1 MTNTGTLTSDAD
13 LSISSKNLQNTGTI
27 QTDSNLN
34 ITTDN
39 LLVGTLQGNN
49 IVLAVQDTMTLSA
62 SDKLTAANNITLD
75 TGVLTNKGQISAG
88 NQLNIAA
95 QTLTNE
101 NLISGKVTAVNA
113 NALNNKSKGK
123 VSGQNGLALTFFNFI
138 NDGTVASGDN
148 LTVAGTTLS
157 NNNFI
162 GALGSL
168 AVDVTNTVTNTG
180 TLTSDADLSIT
191 SKNLTNTGT
200 IQTDSNLNIVTDKLL
215 VGTMQGNN
223 IVLGVQSAITLAAN
237 DKLSAANNITLD
249 TAALMNK
256 GHISVGNGL
265 SIHAQTLTN
274 ENLISGK
281 VTAINVTTFN
291 NKINALVSGQ
301 TSLALTF
308 VNFINDGTVASGDN
322 LTVAGAALSNNNFIG
337 ALGSLVFDITNTITN
352 TGTLTSDADLSITS
366 KNLQNTGT
374 IQTDSNL
381 NITTD
386 NLLVGTIQGNNI
398 VLTVQDTITLTASDK
413 LSAAN
418 NVTLDTGTLT
428 NKGQISAGN
437 GLNIAAQ
444 TLTNENLIS
453 GKVTAV
459 NANTLNN
466 KAAGKVNGQTHLNIT
481 ANDITNDGTLASGE
495 QLTIKSDIT
504 NNNLI
509 FSMGDIV
516 ITGDVTNTNNII
528 ALEDVSITGHT
539 LNNGGVIS
547 AVNNMVLT
555 GVIENNR
562 LGEVSQY
569 ATTSEYS
576 TGLGRPGDF
585 DSKNGYGKSGKV
597 EVTQTG
603 ARSTAKTTSYTA
615 TGDAGLIL
623 SGGDMTLT
631 GEIINRYSTLSVGGD
646 LFIAGTNLLHI
657 AGQDKNDIISQAVEQ
672 TWTDKCLQ
680 GYAENGR
687 YNCTEPGV
695 FRLSDEIDVGSPTQR
710 VTYTGTG
717 LGAIIVAGNITGN
730 LSGKVVEGEEAGI
743 AAHKTTEDTSASGS
757 KGNENNNHNTNASGS
772 KGAVANNH
780 NTSASGSKGNVD
792 KGSNGQGVALSESDL
807 REHDFAHSLEGI
819 DREQVNSN
827 NTEANK
833 RIATD
838 SESTGDYSQDKLALN
853 RVGKAHGNNLEQAQ
867 GNIQFDEFGRVISTR
882 QAGSAQAA
890 LEHHNETRP
899 EFLSERAML
908 NNLDHIDTLGLT
920 PEKTL
925 KGMLDDKKG
934 QQQYAQVASTPIQG
948 ASRAVSG
955 GGVEVGRN
963 IFLSDAQ
970 MQVLTQDLG
979 YSEDVI
985 NQGRQTLYAT
995 LDSNNALFD
1004 DAQGATIV
1012 AGGKIDLSADQGITL
1027 AGGIKGQAGV
1037 SLTTLGSLEVADN
1050 TQIISDTLVSLDI
1063 GKDFINTLNIDSK
1076 DVSID
1081 VAGTFS
1087 NVGTLTGES
1096 IAVMA
1101 TGNLTNYGTIQGT
1114 QSVFVESAAAI
1125 LNLKDITSGG
1135 LTQLIAGLDITNDQA
1150 LIAGHN
1156 VYLKAGG
1163 DIINRTEY
1171 TQNTYVMANGDS
1183 QSLTQVA
1190 KASTIISHNNLTLD
1204 AGNDIDLQGSQL
1216 AARDNISIKAGNDV
1230 LLTAIENKNGHE
1242 KTFKGGH
1249 DIERST
1255 TYEVVDMQ
1263 AGNNI
1268 TVIAGNN
1275 LESQGAQ
1282 FNAGGDAAL
1291 VAGNEMNLLA
1301 VTESHYSSEQT
1312 TKKSTFKKKVTSS
1325 ESQHDTVQGTT
1336 VTAGGDLLLNA
1347 LKNADGSLST
1357 FKTGDVNIAAGNLS
1371 ADGDGII
1378 AGNNINIVSQNYH
1391 DYEVSQTRKKSF
1403 GGLKNKASLDAEHTL
1418 KAQSSDVNLG
1428 GTLSLI
1434 SDDSVLIAGSD
1445 LNAGQDVNITAFNE
1459 VTISAVEE
1467 TKNTESSRTSGG
1479 LFSGGKLYSMEK
1491 ARNGQFDQTAKS
1503 ANIAAQG
1510 NINIDAGSAK
1520 VIGSNLEAGGDVYA
1534 RTDIGDIEILA
1545 ATETSTSYSE
1555 YTKLEVDITD
1565 ALDALKN
1572 PQEFIKEE
1580 DGKLKVTLASAS
1592 YEDNQSKSSETTHKG
1607 SNLSANNS
1615 ITLDSAGDV
1624 FVEGSNLAANVG
1636 SEQGSDNTDN
1646 PLSGVNLFAAGNVTV
1661 QETNNR
1667 YQSSSEQTTGEAEL
1681 SVVGQNEYVETA
1693 KAIKGLADAKDQLKQ
1708 AKRDYKTY
1716 KKERDGLAAQ
1726 LTSLENS
1733 LANNE
1738 PGVSQNDIDQLSG
1751 LLKAVNS
1758 DEAYYQAGIALQAT
1772 NLASKTTLL
1781 LKQTANMG
1789 TTAGFAGFNAGL
1801 ELSID
1806 ASKTKS
1812 NEQGSYATASNISG
1826 NNINIVTGSGNNN
1839 QVNIQGSNLSAN
1851 NGVTI
1856 ITDTLNVTASQD
1868 THRESTKEQSG
1879 NITITQTIGGVAG
1892 PSVNANLN
1900 QSESQSAS
1908 VTYNNSQITG
1918 NNITLKTTGDA
1929 NILGGNIHA
1938 NDNLHTDIGGDLN
1951 LVSQQN
1957 TSSGSNHGIGIS
1969 GGVGSDEGSINS
1981 VNAGI
1986 NSSNGRYYTSETVQT
2001 SLTSGGNANVM
2012 VGGNTHLEGALLA
2025 TIDENGQ
2032 DSGKLNLSTESLS
2045 YSDLSNSHYDSN
2057 QSMGLSSNVGIGNA
2071 PATTDDPLANIDT
2084 KNQSSSMQYSNTS
2097 STSLGKTLAT
2107 LGEGDITIGGESQ
2120 AGDSTGKS
2128 SDLLAG
2134 LNRDTQNTEKELYSV
2149 DRQQGNVD
2157 VTVDHRLLSEEGREV
2172 IAEDF
2177 KRSVEGAVAITRE
2190 IKTWGDQAPENVQ
2203 LLMPGIETYIESQIL
2218 AGEDVDQIMAALN
2231 SDELTDAV
2239 NMLAP
2244 LIELSET
2251 NPELL
2256 KETMAVAKA
2265 INEDA
2270 PTFDENGREYVTIN
2284 GTDKIP
2290 LKAEILDSLGI
2301 VNEALKAVSESDSTA
2316 VAAMLLT
2323 GVKGLPGMIV
2333 EAAVDAVVGDNI
2345 EEVKAYASDKIS
2357 TWGTDKTSEDF
2368 YESLAEEQK
2377 FKDSDFHTNVDG
2389 GSELVVELA
2398 AVALVGKAV
2407 TNKGSKET
2415 STSNDTKITQ
2425 SSDKSTADKVDVN
2438 NGKVDTDGVGT
2449 DATQEGSKSLTT
2461 NSDNSVS
2468 GTRTVDANK
2477 ETETYFRVEGG
2488 GSGSATSQHRITTNA
2503 NGTININSGCS
2514 GQVCVSVGNS
2524 DHATY
2529 FLTNKRADGSVV
2541 VFEVDAKLHKEIMDN
2556 AIPQRPVPGI
2566 PRDPSAPKIVDPNQ
2580 PGTALELPKVWDKLL
2595 EKNSSKAR
2603 ILSAEDY
2610 FKEFGE

>member
-1 MTNTGTLTSDAD
+1 
-13 LSISSKNLQNTGTI
+13 
-27 QTDSNLN
+27 
-34 ITTDN
+34 
-39 LLVGTLQGNN
+39 
-49 IVLAVQDTMTLSA
+49 
-62 SDKLTAANNITLD
+62 
-75 TGVLTNKGQISAG
+75 
-88 NQLNIAA
+88 
-95 QTLTNE
+95 
-101 NLISGKVTAVNA
+101 
-113 NALNNKSKGK
+113 
-123 VSGQNGLALTFFNFI
+123 
-138 NDGTVASGDN
+138 
-148 LTVAGTTLS
+148 
-157 NNNFI
+157 
-162 GALGSL
+162 
-168 AVDVTNTVTNTG
+168 
-180 TLTSDADLSIT
+180 
-191 SKNLTNTGT
+191 
-200 IQTDSNLNIVTDKLL
+200 
-215 VGTMQGNN
+215 
-223 IVLGVQSAITLAAN
+223 
-237 DKLSAANNITLD
+237 
-249 TAALMNK
+249 
-256 GHISVGNGL
+256 
-265 SIHAQTLTN
+265 
-274 ENLISGK
+274 
-281 VTAINVTTFN
+281 
-291 NKINALVSGQ
+291 
-301 TSLALTF
+301 
-308 VNFINDGTVASGDN
+308 
-322 LTVAGAALSNNNFIG
+322 
-337 ALGSLVFDITNTITN
+337 
-352 TGTLTSDADLSITS
+352 
-366 KNLQNTGT
+366 
-374 IQTDSNL
+374 
-381 NITTD
+381 
-386 NLLVGTIQGNNI
+386 
-398 VLTVQDTITLTASDK
+398 
-413 LSAAN
+413 
-418 NVTLDTGTLT
+418 
-428 NKGQISAGN
+428 
-437 GLNIAAQ
+437 
-444 TLTNENLIS
+444 
-453 GKVTAV
+453 
-459 NANTLNN
+459 
-466 KAAGKVNGQTHLNIT
+466 
-481 ANDITNDGTLASGE
+481 
-495 QLTIKSDIT
+495 
-504 NNNLI
+504 
-509 FSMGDIV
+509 
-516 ITGDVTNTNNII
+516 
-528 ALEDVSITGHT
+528 
-539 LNNGGVIS
+539 
-547 AVNNMVLT
+547 
-555 GVIENNR
+555 
-562 LGEVSQY
+562 
-569 ATTSEYS
+569 
-576 TGLGRPGDF
+576 
-585 DSKNGYGKSGKV
+585 
-597 EVTQTG
+597 
-603 ARSTAKTTSYTA
+603 
-615 TGDAGLIL
+615 
-623 SGGDMTLT
+623 
-631 GEIINRYSTLSVGGD
+631 
-646 LFIAGTNLLHI
+646 
-657 AGQDKNDIISQAVEQ
+657 
-672 TWTDKCLQ
+672 
-680 GYAENGR
+680 
-687 YNCTEPGV
+687 
-695 FRLSDEIDVGSPTQR
+695 
-710 VTYTGTG
+710 
-717 LGAIIVAGNITGN
+717 
-730 LSGKVVEGEEAGI
+730 
-743 AAHKTTEDTSASGS
+743 
-757 KGNENNNHNTNASGS
+757 
-772 KGAVANNH
+772 
-780 NTSASGSKGNVD
+780 
-792 KGSNGQGVALSESDL
+792 
-807 REHDFAHSLEGI
+807 
-819 DREQVNSN
+819 
-827 NTEANK
+827 
-833 RIATD
+833 
-838 SESTGDYSQDKLALN
+838 
-853 RVGKAHGNNLEQAQ
+853 
-867 GNIQFDEFGRVISTR
+867 
-882 QAGSAQAA
+882 
-890 LEHHNETRP
+890 
-899 EFLSERAML
+899 ML

-920 PEKTL
+920 PEETL

-934 QQQYAQVASTPIQG
+934 QQQYLQG
-948 ASRAVSG
+948 ASALIIVSGRAVIG
-955 GGVEVGRN
+955 GGVEIGRN

-979 YSEDVI
+979 YSEDAI

-1012 AGGKIDLSADQGITL
+1012 AGGAIDLSAEQGITL

-1347 LKNADGSLST
+1347 LKNPDGSLST

-1371 ADGDGII
+1371 AEGDGII
-1378 AGNNINIVSQNYH
+1378 AGNNINIVSQNYN

-1428 GTLSLI
+1428 GSLSI
-1434 SDDSVLIAGSD
+1434 VSDDSVLIAGSD
-1445 LNAGQDVNITAFNE
+1445 LNAGQDVNITAFND
-1459 VTISAVEE
+1459 VIISAVEE

-1491 ARNGQFDQTAKS
+1491 AKNGQFDQTAKS

-1520 VIGSNLEAGGDVYA
+1520 VIGANLEAGGDVYA

-1580 DGKLKVTLASAS
+1580 DGKLKITLASAS
-1592 YEDNQSKSSETTHKG
+1592 YKDKKSKSSETTHKG

-1661 QETNNR
+1661 QETNNS

-1868 THRESTKEQSG
+1868 THRESTQEQSG
-1879 NITITQTIGGVAG
+1879 NITMTQTIGGVAG

-1929 NILGGNIHA
+1929 NILGANIHA
-1938 NDNLHTDIGGDLN
+1938 NDNLHTDIGGDLT

-1957 TSSGSNHGIGIS
+1957 TASGSNHGIGMS
-1969 GGVGSDEGSINS
+1969 GGVGSEKGSINS
-1981 VNAGI
+1981 ANAGI

-2001 SLTSGGNANVM
+2001 SLTSGGSANVT
-2012 VGGNTHLEGALLA
+2012 VNGNTHLEGALLA
-2025 TIDENGQ
+2025 TLNENGQ

-2120 AGDSTGKS
+2120 NGSTGKS
-2128 SDLLAG
+2128 SGLLAG

-2157 VTVDHRLLSEEGREV
+2157 VTVDHRLATGNLE
-2172 IAEDF
+2172 
-2177 KRSVEGAVAITRE
+2177 AI
-2190 IKTWGDQAPENVQ
+2190 GDD
-2203 LLMPGIETYIESQIL
+2203 L
-2218 AGEDVDQIMAALN
+2218 D
-2231 SDELTDAV
+2231 
-2239 NMLAP
+2239 
-2244 LIELSET
+2244 
-2251 NPELL
+2251 
-2256 KETMAVAKA
+2256 KA
-2265 INEDA
+2265 I
-2270 PTFDENGREYVTIN
+2270 ENIEGDIE
-2284 GTDKIP
+2284 
-2290 LKAEILDSLGI
+2290 KA
-2301 VNEALKAVSESDSTA
+2301 K
-2316 VAAMLLT
+2316 
-2323 GVKGLPGMIV
+2323 
-2333 EAAVDAVVGDNI
+2333 DNI
-2345 EEVKAYASDKIS
+2345 EEGYAYLTGPSAEELQTQKDSVLAEFKDDFSLNNATLNVTEIVEVDDVSTDTAQVTETGESPDIIESPVMVLENTDEILPRIIEHENSPGGGEIAEIRKQLQDNKDFNNFVDEMTDFVDETTAVAKQQSHDDLTNMSAFLNDSVVGSGLAIIIDVLDYGLHEENKSEGFSGVLIDIASGVAVDAAVNVVLTKVKVVDKAIDLVGS
-2357 TWGTDKTSEDF
+2357 AANKVKDTLTDK
-2368 YESLAEEQK
+2368 
-2377 FKDSDFHTNVDG
+2377 
-2389 GSELVVELA
+2389 VVT
-2398 AVALVGKAV
+2398 G
-2407 TNKGSKET
+2407 KGSKDSSI
-2415 STSNDTKITQ
+2415 STNNDTQVAQ
-2425 SSDKSTADKVDVN
+2425 SSDTPTVDKIDVN
-2438 NGKVDTDGVGT
+2438 SGKVDTDGVSGVNANLKASDSELQT
-2449 DATQEGSKSLTT
+2449 VSRGDARPPEEVFKNGFQPKDPDGK
-2461 NSDNSVS
+2461 
-2468 GTRTVDANK
+2468 VDL
-2477 ETETYFRVEGG
+2477 ETYVNSTPSPNSQYISTSKDINVSKDFATDYGDKAGNVYIIDKPKNGIDVEK
-2488 GSGSATSQHRITTNA
+2488 TL
-2503 NGTININSGCS
+2503 
-2514 GQVCVSVGNS
+2514 GNKAAF
-2524 DHATY
+2524 D
-2529 FLTNKRADGSVV
+2529 
-2541 VFEVDAKLHKEIMDN
+2541 EKEI
-2556 AIPQRPVPGI
+2556 AVPGGI
-2566 PRDPSAPKIVDPNQ
+2566 NTCKIRGCQQVNKDGTSSGGFINNPNYVPKKAKYVP
-2580 PGTALELPKVWDKLL
+2580 
-2595 EKNSSKAR
+2595 EKTK
-2603 ILSAEDY
+2603 DD
-2610 FKEFGE
+2610 